1 MANRR
6 RYNSGVI
13 EMTPEWVKQIV
24 TGPHCSTNDG
34 KTWVPAR
41 PIAFQSVRERV
52 RATWLVWTGRA
63 DALVWPGN
71 Q

>member
-1 MANRR
+1 MGKRS

-13 EMTPEWVKQIV
+13 EMTPQWVKQV
-24 TGPHCSTNDG
+24 SGDGPLAGLPDG
-34 KTWVPAR
+34 RWVPAR
-41 PIAFQSVRERV
+41 PIAFQSIRERV

-63 DALVWPGN
+63 DALVWPG